1 MSTKSKASRR
11 DGGARGGRA
20 ATRDA
25 DASLPDDQASWTL
38 AACARVMRPLVK
50 LALAMGVK
58 HSQLA
63 RLLRDLLLDEARRV
77 WVLDKGA
84 APSISQL
91 SVTTGLNRKV
101 ITARMRETQ
110 APAIGREMSA
120 AAKVLTLWL
129 QMSTNDP
136 ALQDLPILA
145 NGDAPSFEGIA
156 RLASRGNV
164 HHRAILD
171 ELVRLNMASE
181 QGGRAQL
188 SASAFVPSNDLKGM
202 LGFLGDNSGDHLLAA
217 VANTL
222 GGQPALLERSVF
234 VSGIS
239 AADCERL
246 HQLARERWNG
256 LHHELTQEMRRAYEA
271 AESDTAGRIRVGI
284 YAYHE
289 GAAAAPRAA
298 PVAAPAKRTGRKK

>member
-1 MSTKSKASRR
+1 MSTKSKGSRR
-11 DGGARGGRA
+11 VEGGGLP
-20 ATRDA
+20 TRE
-25 DASLPDDQASWTL
+25 ASGALTGEHASWTL
-38 AACARVMRPLVK
+38 AACARVMRPVVK

-58 HSQLA
+58 HPQLQ
-63 RLLRDLLLDEARRV
+63 RLLRDLLLDEAQRV
-77 WVLDKGA
+77 WFADKGT

-101 ITARMRETQ
+101 ITTRVRETR
-110 APAIGREMSA
+110 APVLDREMSA

-136 ALQDLPILA
+136 ALQNLA
-145 NGDAPSFEGIA
+145 IAAHGDAPSFENIA

-181 QGGRAQL
+181 EDGRAQL
-188 SASAFVPSNDLKGM
+188 NATAFVPSSDLKGM
-202 LGFLGDNSGDHLLAA
+202 LGFLGDNAGDHLLAA

-222 GGQPALLERSVF
+222 GAQPALLERSVF

-239 AADCERL
+239 AADCERI
-246 HQLARERWNG
+246 HQLARERWSG
-256 LHHELTQEMRRAYEA
+256 FHHELTQEMRRAFD
-271 AESDTAGRIRVGI
+271 AEKSDTAGRIRVGI
-284 YAYHE
+284 YAYYE
-289 GAAAAPRAA
+289 DAAAAPRIA
-298 PVAAPAKRTGRKK
+298 PVAAPSKRVGRKT